1 MTIKIGINGLG
12 RIGRMVI
19 RSLIESKNK
28 NLEIKHINNRS
39 NSETATLLLKRDSV
53 HGQLIADLDFGDN
66 YIKINNKKIPYSQET
81 GINKINRNAHVIL
94 KAPLPPSVLGLCV
107 SDGGSEKYL

>member
-28 NLEIKHINNRS
+28 NIEIKHINNRS
-39 NSETATLLLKRDSV
+39 NPETAALLLKRDSV

-66 YIKINNKKIPYSQET
+66 YIKINKYWFFHKITLYISWVENEKMENK
-81 GINKINRNAHVIL
+81 
-94 KAPLPPSVLGLCV
+94 
-107 SDGGSEKYL
+107 